1 MNMEGKKSEVWSLN
15 AGMKETILRCACVGG
30 LLLGVAAGHAQ
41 ELERDLQCMPEE
53 AGRPAERAA
62 VVAGGGDALLPPV
75 GLPFV
80 DDFAWPSLYHE
91 EGPVN
96 VKRWE
101 PSPVRRTFTMASNPP
116 TIGCAALD
124 GLAAN
129 GLAYELNPLDPEG
142 WTDTLTSRRLLLE
155 PYATL
160 DSVALS
166 FWYQC
171 GGLGN
176 GPDEGSTD
184 RLYVDFKNSAMEWVN
199 VAEIEGIDNDLEF
212 HPYVIHITDTA
223 GYLHNAFQF
232 RFRTYGSTEGNV
244 DVWLLDYV
252 TVREDGMVPAPEFE
266 EIAFVTKPSSFL
278 VEPWTAMPWPHFV
291 LTQNAYTA
299 DEAVTV
305 HRSFGE
311 GSNSQQNIGMKAQR
325 VDQLGSVNEW
335 TPPAGNV
342 PNNAVSGLFTT
353 DYVGETNPVPLF
365 NPAISGFPTFH
376 VSLWETE
383 VGAANETNQ
392 DGVTDNDS
400 IVHVQTFQDYYA
412 YDDGSAEKAWA
423 LDGIGGELALR
434 FDLEQPDTLEGV
446 MVHFTPF
453 FDDATPEN
461 FVLKIRGEDP
471 DNPGQPGEALQEQ
484 FTLHQPQYFT
494 DGYDQFQTYLLD
506 EPIAVSG
513 AVFVGFIQED
523 DRINVGLDK
532 NTNTNPDYLWYKFP
546 STDWNASTIEGSL
559 MIRPRLRV
567 GQGSLAAVSDPTS
580 APAPAVFPNPGRGTC
595 LFDLT
600 SPSFVT
606 IRDASGR
613 LVEDLGLCQEGRVEW
628 NAPEPG
634 SYLVEGRNQ
643 GGASWTEVWI
653 NQE

>member
-30 LLLGVAAGHAQ
+30 LLLGAAAGHAQ

-244 DVWLLDYV
+244 DVWLLDY
-252 TVREDGMVPAPEFE
+252 
-266 EIAFVTKPSSFL
+266 
-278 VEPWTAMPWPHFV
+278 
-291 LTQNAYTA
+291 
-299 DEAVTV
+299 
-305 HRSFGE
+305 
-311 GSNSQQNIGMKAQR
+311 
-325 VDQLGSVNEW
+325 
-335 TPPAGNV
+335 
-342 PNNAVSGLFTT
+342 
-353 DYVGETNPVPLF
+353 
-365 NPAISGFPTFH
+365 
-376 VSLWETE
+376 
-383 VGAANETNQ
+383 
-392 DGVTDNDS
+392 
-400 IVHVQTFQDYYA
+400 
-412 YDDGSAEKAWA
+412 
-423 LDGIGGELALR
+423 
-434 FDLEQPDTLEGV
+434 
-446 MVHFTPF
+446 
-453 FDDATPEN
+453 
-461 FVLKIRGEDP
+461 
-471 DNPGQPGEALQEQ
+471 
-484 FTLHQPQYFT
+484 
-494 DGYDQFQTYLLD
+494 
-506 EPIAVSG
+506 
-513 AVFVGFIQED
+513 
-523 DRINVGLDK
+523 
-532 NTNTNPDYLWYKFP
+532 
-546 STDWNASTIEGSL
+546 
-559 MIRPRLRV
+559 
-567 GQGSLAAVSDPTS
+567 
-580 APAPAVFPNPGRGTC
+580 
-595 LFDLT
+595 
-600 SPSFVT
+600 
-606 IRDASGR
+606 
-613 LVEDLGLCQEGRVEW
+613 
-628 NAPEPG
+628 
-634 SYLVEGRNQ
+634 
-643 GGASWTEVWI
+643 
-653 NQE
+653 